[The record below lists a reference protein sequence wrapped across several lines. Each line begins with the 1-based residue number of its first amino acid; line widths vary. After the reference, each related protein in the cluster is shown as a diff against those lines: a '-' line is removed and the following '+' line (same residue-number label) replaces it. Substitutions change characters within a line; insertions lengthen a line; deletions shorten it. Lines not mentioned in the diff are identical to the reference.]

1 MPIIY
6 YSSTYY
12 RLRMSIVIV
21 MTWYLCCFVFELWW
35 FWVGN
40 VWQNWDCWCQ
50 NCLFQHQFATVKKS
64 WKHVTEVSNF
74 WQKWNITDRSDLFFL
89 ALSEVSFSVKICDRS
104 VLCRLWDIC
113 SYPSFLKEFD
123 NAFKLVVLYFLEM
136 KINFLYSLFMSLI
149 TTSRAFSVC

>member
-1 MPIIY
+1 MVFMLLRIWIMVILSWKCVTELRLLMSELSFSTPIRYCKKILKTCDR
-6 YSSTYY
+6 SVKFLTEVEYY
-12 RLRMSIVIV
+12 R
-21 MTWYLCCFVFELWW
+21 
-35 FWVGN
+35 
-40 VWQNWDCWCQ
+40 
-50 NCLFQHQFATVKKS
+50 
-64 WKHVTEVSNF
+64 
-74 WQKWNITDRSDLFFL
+74 QKWPFFL